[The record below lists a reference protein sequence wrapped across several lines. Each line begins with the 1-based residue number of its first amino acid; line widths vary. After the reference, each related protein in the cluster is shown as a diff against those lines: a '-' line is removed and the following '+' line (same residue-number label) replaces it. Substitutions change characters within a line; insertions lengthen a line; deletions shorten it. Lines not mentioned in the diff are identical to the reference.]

1 MLQRD
6 LTRQRSETEWREA
19 EKKRIEME
27 LQQAKHDM
35 ESEDLLDRIADN
47 PSGRIMFTERFDIL
61 TAVLPKTEVL
71 WDVTLC
77 CSLSSSLH
85 FEGLSDLP
93 TAGVV

>member
-19 EKKRIEME
+19 ERKRIEME

-47 PSGRIMFTERFDIL
+47 PSGRIMLGSRF
-61 TAVLPKTEVL
+61 EVL
-71 WDVTLC
+71 TVVFP
-77 CSLSSSLH
+77 SLLGCDAGSLY
-85 FEGLSDLP
+85 
-93 TAGVV
+93 V